1 MNAAYPKNGLEII
14 TVESLLARRN
24 ARCSGET
31 KNKEKAR
38 LRGQE
43 TKFLVENFLW
53 FDRLRAHLYHPDHFP
68 IFDVSAEASDLT
80 RRLENLNWIERTGVR
95 TWAVTEDSNIRSYL
109 SGGWL
114 EEYAFLA
121 HEAAGADEVYFGQEI
136 EWRVGDVLGKN
147 EIDVIARRGDV
158 LSFTSCKTIQADK
171 SQGHMAQLRG
181 FVTETDY
188 WNIHF
193 ADDRGRALLVVTAD
207 FIDELNGNAH
217 RYPQLMARASILN
230 VTVAGLESLAWP
242 RLVESIKAHWQ

>member
-1 MNAAYPKNGLEII
+1 MLDTI
-14 TVESLLARRN
+14 TVESLLASRSARR
-24 ARCSGET
+24 SGET
-31 KNKEKAR
+31 KNKERAR
-38 LRGQE
+38 KRSSE
-43 TKFLVENFLW
+43 SKFLAENFSW
-53 FDRLRAHLYHPDHFP
+53 YDQLRAHLYHPHHFP
-68 IFDVSAEASDLT
+68 TIEVSSKNST
-80 RRLENLNWIERTGVR
+80 VTGRLETLGWIERTGVKTWSVTNDPDIR
-95 TWAVTEDSNIRSYL
+95 TYL

-136 EWRVGDVLGKN
+136 EWRVGDVVGKN
-147 EIDVIARRGDV
+147 EIDVIARRGGV
-158 LSFTSCKTIQADK
+158 LSFTSCKAIQADK
-171 SQGHMAQLRG
+171 TQGHMAQLRG

-193 ADDRGRALLVVTAD
+193 ADDQGRALLVVTAD

>member
-1 MNAAYPKNGLEII
+1 MVNNDMKSKTINNLLAKRGSKL
-14 TVESLLARRN
+14 TGKKTDKLLAR
-24 ARCSGET
+24 ARADDSRFLGEH
-31 KNKEKAR
+31 
-38 LRGQE
+38 
-43 TKFLVENFLW
+43 FVE
-53 FDRLRAHLYHPDHFP
+53 FDRLRAHLYHPNHFP
-68 IFDVSAEASDLT
+68 TLNHSFDSEPVTKYLSS
-80 RRLENLNWIERTGVR
+80 RGWIERTGVK
-95 TWAVTEDSNIRSYL
+95 TWSVAEDSDIRSYL

-121 HEAAGADEVYFGQEI
+121 HEAAGVDEVYFGQEI
-136 EWRVGDVLGKN
+136 EWRIGDVVGKN
-147 EIDVIARRGDV
+147 EIDVIARRGEV

-171 SQGHMAQLRG
+171 TQGHMAQLRG

-193 ADDRGRALLVVTAD
+193 ADDQGRALLVVTAD

>member
-1 MNAAYPKNGLEII
+1 MI
-14 TVESLLARRN
+14 TVESLLARRK
-24 ARCSGET
+24 ARLSGET

-38 LRGQE
+38 ERSRE
-43 TKFLVENFLW
+43 SRFLAENFPSY
-53 FDRLRAHLYHPDHFP
+53 DQLRAHLYHPHHFP
-68 IFDVSAEASDLT
+68 TFEVSLKNVAVT
-80 RRLENLNWIERTGVR
+80 GRLETLGWIERTGLR
-95 TWAVTEDSNIRSYL
+95 TWSVADDFEIRSYL

-114 EEYAFLA
+114 EEYSFLA

-136 EWRVGDVLGKN
+136 EWRVGDVVGKN

-171 SQGHMAQLRG
+171 TQGHMAQLRG

-193 ADDRGRALLVVTAD
+193 ADDQGRALLVVTAD